1 MLHLGNADPGR
12 FCWVDLAASDADAA
26 KTFYGQMFGW
36 MSSEQAADGG
46 SFTRLRRSGQDVGSV
61 YQLSARHLENG
72 VPSHWTPYVRV
83 DDIDAVVQR
92 AVALGGEIIVRPF
105 AVAGTARIAL
115 ILDCVGAQAGLWEP
129 IGLNKGE
136 TTYA

>member
-1 MLHLGNADPGR
+1 M
-12 FCWVDLAASDADAA
+12 FC
-26 KTFYGQMFGW
+26 W

-46 SFTRLRRSGQDVGSV
+46 SFTRLRRSGQDIGSV

-115 ILDCVGAQAGLWEP
+115 ILDCVGAQVGLWEP